1 MLLTLLKLDLIIN
14 LVISSILFRTKI
26 LGIIMEAEV
35 AMVEVIHKVRGEVI
49 GIIIGMVMVCKL
61 ETIKEE
67 DHSKLETIKEEDHSK
82 LETIK
87 EEVMLEMEG
96 MLVAMAMVTLPGMVE
111 VLIMARTSLI
121 QILPLS
127 LAKSALNQGILQLSA
142 ETGLTEIL
150 FPFIQPL
157 ATIQLS
163 LKHQEQLFSQ
173 PLKEKWLIKAGTLTV
188 GQPTI
193 SPTIC
198 KI

>member
-14 LVISSILFRTKI
+14 LVISSILIRTKM

-49 GIIIGMVMVCKL
+49 GIIIGTVRVCKL

-67 DHSKLETIKEEDHSK
+67 DHSKLETIKEV
-82 LETIK
+82 
-87 EEVMLEMEG
+87 VMLEMEV

-111 VLIMARTSLI
+111 VLIMARISLI
-121 QILPLS
+121 LMLLLS

-142 ETGLTEIL
+142 ETGLTEIF